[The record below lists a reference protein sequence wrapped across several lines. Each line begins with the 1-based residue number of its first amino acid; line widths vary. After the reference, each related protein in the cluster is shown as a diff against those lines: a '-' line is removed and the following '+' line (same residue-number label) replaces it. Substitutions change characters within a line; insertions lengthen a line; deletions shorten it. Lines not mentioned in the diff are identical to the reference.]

1 MGAETERKREREE
14 EERDAIEDL
23 GQRNDEERKRTG
35 ETQEERLT
43 ERCVKGRVKREKEK
57 EREREKWREVE
68 KGDKAVARR
77 TESRGKEG
85 T

>member
-1 MGAETERKREREE
+1 MGAETESKREREE
-14 EERDAIEDL
+14 EKDAIGDL
-23 GQRNDEERKRTG
+23 GQQNDEERKRTR

-57 EREREKWREVE
+57 EREVE